1 MSKYGS
7 TASSMYL
14 ILEALVQDAVSHC
27 GKRRVLIER
36 LMTALDGTATEM
48 ITLVGLLNLAD
59 SYIEKDSPN
68 D

>member
-27 GKRRVLIER
+27 GGRRVLIER
-36 LMTALDGTATEM
+36 IMTALDHTATEM
-48 ITLVGLLNLAD
+48 TTLVGLLNLAD
-59 SYIEKDSPN
+59 SYIEKDDSN